1 MKQIRIVLADDH
13 WLMRDEMRR
22 ILEQQPDL
30 KIIGEAENGKQ
41 ALDLVLEL
49 QPDIVILD
57 IRMPELN
64 GIEVVRRMRERVLDV
79 KALMLTAYDDDDYI
93 TALMEAGAQG
103 YLLKTAKADELIDAV
118 RRVSSGETVLHPP
131 IAAKMVRLWT
141 KDRES
146 TGVTEQLSTR
156 ELEVIQLAA
165 RGLRNR
171 AIADKLHISNR
182 TVEGH
187 LNSIFGKLGVTSRVE
202 AVLYAL
208 SQHLVTPDE
217 EDKK

>member
-1 MKQIRIVLADDH
+1 
-13 WLMRDEMRR
+13 MRDEMRR